1 MSAPTAA
8 AGKAARSKLRRQKHS
23 NGAAAPVAVAQ
34 SSRWGWLARSGGAV
48 AAGKADRSKKRTKKH
63 SKGAVAPVPVAVAV
77 QPSRWRWLA
86 YNGSAA
92 AVGHCLLWAA
102 ADDPMAGAEFMGR
115 AMTSLVPLGVTVAVV
130 GGAYVGW
137 KAGGLLK
144 GLPGVAGLAAR
155 PAGAVGAALWAQGT
169 GPLISDGMAALAL
182 WPVLL
187 APLAVAGAFG
197 AVCWLYLER
206 HATGW
211 TAPLRWA
218 ARIPLAT
225 VTLSSLL
232 YAPGAL
238 L

>member
-1 MSAPTAA
+1 MSATAPV
-8 AGKAARSKLRRQKHS
+8 GKAARSRKRKEMHS
-23 NGAAAPVAVAQ
+23 TSAAPAAVVVAP
-34 SSRWGWLARSGGAV
+34 SSRWAWLRGGGAPAAAV
-48 AAGKADRSKKRTKKH
+48 AGKATRSKKRQKH
-63 SKGAVAPVPVAVAV
+63 SKGAPAPAVAVAV

-86 YNGSAA
+86 YNGGAA
-92 AVGHCLLWAA
+92 AVGHSLLWAA

-115 AMTSLVPLGVTVAVV
+115 VMTSLVSLGVTVAVV

-155 PAGAVGAALWAQGT
+155 PAGALGAALWAQGT
-169 GPLISDGMAALAL
+169 GPLISDGMAALAP

-206 HATGW
+206 HAAGW
-211 TAPLRWA
+211 AAPLRWA

-232 YAPGAL
+232 YTPGAL

>member
-1 MSAPTAA
+1 MSAPAA
-8 AGKAARSKLRRQKHS
+8 AGKAARSKKRRQKHS
-23 NGAAAPVAVAQ
+23 NSAAAPDASAK
-34 SSRWGWLARSGGAV
+34 SSRWGWLARSGGAAP
-48 AAGKADRSKKRTKKH
+48 AAGKAARSKKRRKH
-63 SKGAVAPVPVAVAV
+63 SKGAVAAPAVVAV
-77 QPSRWRWLA
+77 QASRWRWLA
-86 YNGSAA
+86 WNGSAA
-92 AVGHCLLWAA
+92 AVGHSLLWAA
-102 ADDPMAGAEFMGR
+102 AGDPMAGAEFMGR
-115 AMTSLVPLGVTVAVV
+115 AMTSLVPLGVMVAVA
-130 GGAYVGW
+130 GGVVVGW
-137 KAGGLLK
+137 KVGGLLR

-155 PAGAVGAALWAQGT
+155 PAGAIGAALWAQGS
-169 GPLISDGMAALAL
+169 GPLIADGMAALAP

-187 APLAVAGAFG
+187 APLAIAGAFG

>member
-1 MSAPTAA
+1 MSAPAA
-8 AGKAARSKLRRQKHS
+8 AGKAARSKKRRQKHT
-23 NGAAAPVAVAQ
+23 NGAAAPAAVAQ
-34 SSRWGWLARSGGAV
+34 SSRWGWLARSGGAAP
-48 AAGKADRSKKRTKKH
+48 AAGKAARSKKRKKH
-63 SKGAVAPVPVAVAV
+63 SKGAAAPAAVAV
-77 QPSRWRWLA
+77 QESRWRWLA

-92 AVGHCLLWAA
+92 AVGHSLLWAA

-144 GLPGVAGLAAR
+144 GLPGLAGLAAR
-155 PAGAVGAALWAQGT
+155 PAGALGVALWAQGT
-169 GPLISDGMAALAL
+169 GPLITDGMAALAP

-187 APLAVAGAFG
+187 APLAIAGAFG

-218 ARIPLAT
+218 ARVPLAT
-225 VTLSSLL
+225 VVLSSLL

>member
-1 MSAPTAA
+1 MSAPAA
-8 AGKAARSKLRRQKHS
+8 AGKAARSKKRRQKHS
-23 NGAAAPVAVAQ
+23 NGAVAPVAAAK
-34 SSRWGWLARSGGAV
+34 SSRWGLLARSSGAP
-48 AAGKADRSKKRTKKH
+48 AGKATRSKKRRKH
-63 SKGAVAPVPVAVAV
+63 SRGAAAPAAAAVLE
-77 QPSRWRWLA
+77 SRWRWLV

-92 AVGHCLLWAA
+92 AVGHSLLWAA

-137 KAGGLLK
+137 KAGGLLR

-169 GPLISDGMAALAL
+169 GPLIADGMAALAP

-187 APLAVAGAFG
+187 APLAIAGAFG

-206 HATGW
+206 HAAGW